1 MKYTR
6 KKTKK
11 IFGVGSNDAD
21 CAVYSAIDGKPVTC
35 PFYRSW
41 KQMLRRCYSKKWCAR
56 APSYIGCS
64 VTKEWHSFMAF
75 RNWMSKQNWHGKQLD
90 KDIIE
95 PKNKVYGPE
104 TCMFVP
110 QHINLLLRDNKRG
123 ICPRGIC
130 PRGVNYVVNKEKYRA
145 QLRIKNKT
153 THLGYYSTP
162 EEAHEDYCLA
172 KADYIESFFPELK
185 GEDPRLIPALQR
197 HADNFRKKSREQS
210 AHSNQN
216 QNKTKQHHHE

>member
-1 MKYTR
+1 MKH
-6 KKTKK
+6 TKK
-11 IFGVGSNDAD
+11 NQVFGIGINDAD
-21 CAVYSAIDGKPVTC
+21 YVVNPRINGKQVGC
-35 PFYRSW
+35 PFYSTW

-64 VTKEWHSFMAF
+64 VTKEWHSFMTF
-75 RNWMSKQNWHGKQLD
+75 RHWMSMQKWRGKQLD

-123 ICPRGIC
+123 ICPCGIC
-130 PRGVNYVVNKEKYRA
+130 PRGVNYVAKNKKYRA

-162 EEAHEDYCLA
+162 EEAHAVYCLA
-172 KADYIESFFPELK
+172 KADYIESLFPELTD
-185 GEDPRLIPALQR
+185 EDPRLIPTLQR
-197 HADNFRKKSREQS
+197 HADNFRKKYREQY

-216 QNKTKQHHHE
+216 K

>member
-21 CAVYSAIDGKPVTC
+21 YAVYSAIDGKQVVC
-35 PFYRSW
+35 PLYKKWQS
-41 KQMLRRCYSKKWCAR
+41 MLKRCYCKIELAKH
-56 APSYIGCS
+56 PTYIGCS
-64 VTKEWHSFMAF
+64 VTEEWHSFMAF
-75 RNWMSKQNWHGKQLD
+75 RNWMSKQNWRGKQLD

-95 PKNKVYGPE
+95 PNNKVYGPE
-104 TCMFVP
+104 TCMFVTAS
-110 QHINLLLRDNKRG
+110 INVLLTDHQAKRG
-123 ICPRGIC
+123 PW
-130 PRGVNYVVNKEKYRA
+130 PQGVSSMKSHKKYVARLK
-145 QLRIKNKT
+145 IKSKP
-153 THLGYYSTP
+153 THLGSYSTP
-162 EEAHEDYCLA
+162 EEAHAAYCLA